1 MEGQQQAAAAKGRRK
16 TLGTALS
23 TWRSMVE
30 PWERERRTRETSRL
44 FVPGLVEQRR
54 QVESMRLAINKWKE
68 WVPPLI
74 RQLLRARRRV
84 EAAESALWNRDETTG
99 VRVAAVRA
107 IEEESEEDDDEEEEA
122 YEEELLSAYAA
133 AEAAP
138 RAGDLFRA
146 AALKAQSSSDNPWR
160 LESED
165 EEMEEDE
172 VSLTSSPAMSP
183 SAASPFREDWHE
195 V

>member
-1 MEGQQQAAAAKGRRK
+1 
-16 TLGTALS
+16 
-23 TWRSMVE
+23 MVE

-54 QVESMRLAINKWKE
+54 QVESMKLAINKWKE

-107 IEEESEEDDDEEEEA
+107 IEEESEEEDDEEDAEEA

-133 AEAAP
+133 AEAA
-138 RAGDLFRA
+138 GDLLESTTSALREAA